1 MTQIFSAK
9 YSTFWFRYS
18 EFLYFYDADDEGV
31 LKNETIS
38 ISLDASDPLL
48 DMFIKKAIFDASD
61 DLIRSVS
68 SLCTEH
74 LGDGGIDLK
83 MFNVESPILG
93 TEDSDFREVRGE
105 YFSIKTII
113 MDI

>member
-1 MTQIFSAK
+1 M
-9 YSTFWFRYS
+9 
-18 EFLYFYDADDEGV
+18 
-31 LKNETIS
+31 KNETIS

-48 DMFIKKAIFDASD
+48 DMFIKRAVSDAID
-61 DLIRSVS
+61 DVIGNVS

-93 TEDSDFREVRGE
+93 TEDSDFREARDE
-105 YFSIKTII
+105 YFAIKNNYHGQINRRFY
-113 MDI
+113 